1 MNIAASGENR
11 DSRRGLQGHRQEARQ
26 KAIRQEFYQSDRVRQ
41 FHRALLQSE
50 TLNDREN
57 QAKTDQKLTSAANE
71 ETKKMI
77 DEIKRKWL
85 EGIEQDRQHLRKR
98 EMEAKAVGDYIK
110 QQMMEHE
117 SMRRQMMLEKEREIE
132 ECRQMREQYARE
144 TQMRK
149 QQDHIDKM
157 KARKAHRDLLAATS
171 TIRALE
177 AEKQEMEAE
186 RRRFFEMER
195 DKRVMRKQ
203 EKREERR
210 RVAQR
215 YKKMVV
221 EQLATEMREKA
232 SEEEQLN
239 AKILADSIAKWEA
252 KLHAEQTEMEEK
264 NKSMQDAI
272 AAHRELTLKE
282 QEQKAKEDEENA
294 QEELSDRKEDDR
306 MHWETEELKAQEK
319 ENERAAM
326 DDFLRRQVLGRRFR
340 DRLLRGEQLDFD
352 KKYEELIS
360 EEEEQFQQYTAAV
373 IDAATNANRNIIPL
387 LRAAN
392 HGMWCG
398 LGPINGGLRTGYLV
412 PGANYDQIPDYVGTT
427 AADIKRLYENDQA
440 DSRRLGF
447 IW

>member
-117 SMRRQMMLEKEREIE
+117 SMRRQMMLDKEREIE

-144 TQMRK
+144 AQMRK

-232 SEEEQLN
+232 GEEEQLS

-264 NKSMQDAI
+264 NKSMRDAI

-294 QEELSDRKEDDR
+294 QEELDDRKEDDR
-306 MHWETEELKAQEK
+306 VHWETEELKAQEK